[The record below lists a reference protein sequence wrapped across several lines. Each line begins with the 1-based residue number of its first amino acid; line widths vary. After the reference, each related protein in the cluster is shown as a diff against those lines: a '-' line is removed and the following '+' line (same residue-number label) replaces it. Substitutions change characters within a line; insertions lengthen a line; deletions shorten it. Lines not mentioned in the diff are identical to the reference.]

1 VSGATEP
8 GRNVGREAADIAS
21 LADPIAWAP
30 AAGRLLADLG
40 FSLINSGRPDAPS
53 GANLLVALRATP
65 TLHHFDP
72 EAVTYWTSVEGRGRP
87 IRLDS
92 ETALP
97 LEVLVSWGGVRVVDR
112 LGVDNRFLT
121 FGGTLR
127 AVVLDDAE
135 SVAALRS
142 PGPIARGGGHSQGL
156 DPLEAEIGAFFGR
169 LMVPVDF
176 EAGAETRLA
185 ATPPLELYAAFIRD
199 ARDRL
204 AAAAGFRTAETG
216 FAGWVTAQAARL
228 VAHEPE
234 AWAAGADLLAR
245 LGIGRAR
252 R

>member
-1 VSGATEP
+1 VSGATGP
-8 GRNVGREAADIAS
+8 GRGAGREAADIAS

-40 FSLINSGRPDAPS
+40 FSLINSGHPDAPS

-87 IRLDS
+87 VRLDR

-127 AVVLDDAE
+127 AVALDDAE

-204 AAAAGFRTAETG
+204 AAAAEFRTAETG

-234 AWAAGADLLAR
+234 AWVAGADLLAR
-245 LGIGRAR
+245 LGIGRVR

>member
-8 GRNVGREAADIAS
+8 GHDASREAHDIAS
-21 LADPIAWAP
+21 LGDPITWAP

-40 FSLINSGRPDAPS
+40 FSLINSGHPDAPS
-53 GANLLVALRATP
+53 GANLLVALRAAP

-87 IRLDS
+87 ATLDR

-97 LEVLVSWGGVRVVDR
+97 LEATVSWGDVRAVDR
-112 LGVDNRFLT
+112 VGADNRFLT
-121 FGGTLR
+121 FGGTLH
-127 AVVLDDAE
+127 AVALDE
-135 SVAALRS
+135 SETAAAFRS
-142 PGPIARGGGHSQGL
+142 PCPIARRGGHSQGL
-156 DPLEAEIGAFFGR
+156 DPLAAEVGAFFGR

-204 AAAAGFRTAETG
+204 AAAAELRTVETW
-216 FAGWVTAQAARL
+216 FAGWATAQAARL

-245 LGIGRAR
+245 LGIGHVR